1 MSRRPAVE
9 VAPRRRQ
16 AARRPGRTTVSATSA
31 QRFAARVRA
40 RRRRRLLIGTAA
52 CLLLAGAGWALL
64 AAPWSTVRRIEVFGV
79 HRVDAAAVRA
89 AAQPELGRP
98 LVLADTGR
106 VAAEIRREPLVA
118 AVAVSR
124 RWPGTLLVTVRERA
138 AVAAV
143 PAVSGVNLVD
153 ADGVV
158 VARAAVP
165 PRGLPVIHVALGR
178 AQPPAAPGAA
188 ASGSG
193 TPALHACLDVLSG
206 LPGALRDQVR
216 QIGAGGP
223 EDVWMVLSDGSR
235 VRWGGSGQTPRKA
248 EVLLALRRQ
257 RAARY
262 DVSAPDAPAVAGS
275 LR

>member
-1 MSRRPAVE
+1 MTRRPAAE
-9 VAPRRRQ
+9 LAPRRRHP
-16 AARRPGRTTVSATSA
+16 ARRPARSTVSATSA

-40 RRRRRLLIGTAA
+40 RRRRRLLIGAAA
-52 CLLLAGAGWALL
+52 CLLLAGTGWALL

-89 AAQPELGRP
+89 AAQPEVGRP
-98 LVLADTGR
+98 LVLVDTGR
-106 VAAEIRREPLVA
+106 IAAEIRREPLVA

-124 RWPGTLLVTVRERA
+124 RWPGTLLVMVRERA

-143 PAVSGVNLVD
+143 PAASGVNLVD

-158 VARAAVP
+158 VGRATVP

-178 AQPPAAPGAA
+178 AQPPPAPGPAG
-188 ASGSG
+188 GSG
-193 TPALHACLDVLSG
+193 TPALRACLDVLSG
-206 LPGALRDQVR
+206 LPAGLRDQVR
-216 QIGAGGP
+216 QIGAGSP
-223 EDVWMVLSDGSR
+223 LDVWMVLNDGSR
-235 VRWGGSGQTPRKA
+235 VRWGGSEQTARKA

-262 DVSAPDAPAVAGS
+262 DVSAPDAPAVAGL